1 MVSFFSHP
9 LTQLR
14 TCTANAVKKKVAA
27 FSMDC
32 AMLGFAAI
40 CATIL
45 RFILKNLNKKLDRG
59 EHVEGAINAV
69 PGQAADRGF
78 RFLV

>member
-1 MVSFFSHP
+1 
-9 LTQLR
+9 
-14 TCTANAVKKKVAA
+14 
-27 FSMDC
+27 
-32 AMLGFAAI
+32 MLGFAAI